1 MSNCSLS
8 QEEYYSLA
16 FHLTMIDLQIPS
28 APASKTGMGG
38 GAAAASR
45 NETMYNKSGEF
56 VDEIVRT
63 KITDAEDYRAALLAA
78 LVDAKKSDPSLVFD
92 RAKLQVIL
100 PPLDRNRRNG
110 AFRNCSNALFRR
122 EQCGKGYDDESSS
135 DESSSDDDVEFDDDS
150 LSKLLDMCFITYH
163 EETLIIKAFFFFN
176 HAIRARDNAALRML
190 LSYEPCRKTLL
201 RPCMGVLW
209 GYKLENAYDYRGSYI
224 VLYAIGCG
232 DLDAVLEIIGTDEG
246 RQSMLLEGRLND
258 TPVNPLSVLSYNY
271 RYFSCSNRGEI
282 FFSTFKAILATEEGK
297 QLLSR
302 QNLQGQTPVHHWI
315 KAMDFTKDTS
325 MLECMEILELMLST
339 AQGRAAL
346 SVRDSGG
353 RPPLGT
359 LTPEQLVLVRQ
370 HTNLSAH
377 LEQVAVLRAASASS
391 STAQRNVSSSGSAST
406 AIGGAV
412 SGDPAGAATIV
423 STNSSIAGA
432 VGARERQEGA
442 GRGR

>member
-1 MSNCSLS
+1 
-8 QEEYYSLA
+8 
-16 FHLTMIDLQIPS
+16 
-28 APASKTGMGG
+28 
-38 GAAAASR
+38 
-45 NETMYNKSGEF
+45 
-56 VDEIVRT
+56 
-63 KITDAEDYRAALLAA
+63 
-78 LVDAKKSDPSLVFD
+78 
-92 RAKLQVIL
+92 
-100 PPLDRNRRNG
+100 
-110 AFRNCSNALFRR
+110 
-122 EQCGKGYDDESSS
+122 
-135 DESSSDDDVEFDDDS
+135 
-150 LSKLLDMCFITYH
+150 
-163 EETLIIKAFFFFN
+163 
-176 HAIRARDNAALRML
+176 
-190 LSYEPCRKTLL
+190 
-201 RPCMGVLW
+201 
-209 GYKLENAYDYRGSYI
+209 
-224 VLYAIGCG
+224 
-232 DLDAVLEIIGTDEG
+232 
-246 RQSMLLEGRLND
+246 
-258 TPVNPLSVLSYNY
+258 
-271 RYFSCSNRGEI
+271 
-282 FFSTFKAILATEEGK
+282 
-297 QLLSR
+297 
-302 QNLQGQTPVHHWI
+302 
-315 KAMDFTKDTS
+315 MDFTKDTS